1 MVGVMNFMNY
11 HMFMTLH
18 RRISLRARFPAAP
31 VRLEATQLPS
41 ARARRAASSAVARD
55 PQHATPREL
64 IETAVALVND
74 ASREVALSVE
84 VQHEL
89 DAALGRIVRI
99 FAKPNRPVRER
110 PFIAAGETVAHAGGA
125 AHSDPLQE
133 ARERGRLAAAREW
146 EQPENL
152 SLKDAALYAG
162 RSDRAINQDR
172 QAGRLYA
179 LVLPG
184 RERGFRYPSW
194 QFHVDS
200 ERLAAVLAPFVAA
213 GASNWVIHNF
223 LHRSQ
228 VGLEGRTPAD
238 WIADAAAPIDVVV
251 RLVDARYRDEQGAA

>member
-1 MVGVMNFMNY
+1 M
-11 HMFMTLH
+11 
-18 RRISLRARFPAAP
+18 AR
-31 VRLEATQLPS
+31 
-41 ARARRAASSAVARD
+41 ARARRSASVAHD
-55 PQHATPREL
+55 PQHATPGEL
-64 IETAVALVND
+64 IEAAVALVND

-99 FAKPNRPVRER
+99 FAKPNRPRARRVV
-110 PFIAAGETVAHAGGA
+110 AAGEPAASYAGGS

-133 ARERGRLAAAREW
+133 ARERGRLASAREW

-172 QAGRLYA
+172 QTGRLYA

-200 ERLAAVLAPFVAA
+200 ERLTAVLAPFVAA
-213 GASNWVIHNF
+213 DASSWVIHNF
-223 LHRSQ
+223 LHRPQ
-228 VGLEGRTPAD
+228 ERLAGRTPAD
-238 WIADAAAPIDVVV
+238 WIADAAAPIDAVV

>member
-1 MVGVMNFMNY
+1 
-11 HMFMTLH
+11 MTIH
-18 RRISLRARFPAAP
+18 RRIFLRARLTAGP
-31 VRLEATQLPS
+31 VRFEAAQLPIS
-41 ARARRAASSAVARD
+41 RARARRAASSAAAREQ
-55 PQHATPREL
+55 QHATPREL
-64 IETAVALVND
+64 VETAVALVND

-99 FAKPNRPVRER
+99 FAKPNRPFRER
-110 PFIAAGETVAHAGGA
+110 HSVAAGEPVAHAGGA

-184 RERGFRYPSW
+184 GASEGFAIRRGSSTSIPSGWSLCLHHSWLRER
-194 QFHVDS
+194 
-200 ERLAAVLAPFVAA
+200 A
-213 GASNWVIHNF
+213 
-223 LHRSQ
+223 
-228 VGLEGRTPAD
+228 VGLSIIFC
-238 WIADAAAPIDVVV
+238 IARKKAW
-251 RLVDARYRDEQGAA
+251 RDARRRIASPTQRPR

>member
-1 MVGVMNFMNY
+1 
-11 HMFMTLH
+11 MFLSQRIGQSLGTKFCKIREQDYAN
-18 RRISLRARFPAAP
+18 RR
-31 VRLEATQLPS
+31 LPS
-41 ARARRAASSAVARD
+41 ARARRAASSSVKRD
-55 PQHATPREL
+55 QQRATPREL

-110 PFIAAGETVAHAGGA
+110 PFIAAGETAAHASGA
-125 AHSDPLQE
+125 AHSDPLRE

-179 LVLPG
+179 LVL
-184 RERGFRYPSW
+184 R
-194 QFHVDS
+194 
-200 ERLAAVLAPFVAA
+200 
-213 GASNWVIHNF
+213 GAS
-223 LHRSQ
+223 
-228 VGLEGRTPAD
+228 EGFAIRRGSSTSIPS
-238 WIADAAAPIDVVV
+238 
-251 RLVDARYRDEQGAA
+251 G

>member
-1 MVGVMNFMNY
+1 
-11 HMFMTLH
+11 MTIP
-18 RRISLRARFPAAP
+18 RRISLRTRFAAGP
-31 VRLEATQLPS
+31 VRFES
-41 ARARRAASSAVARD
+41 AQVSISRVRARRATTSAARES
-55 PQHATPREL
+55 QHATPSEL
-64 IETAVALVND
+64 VETAVALVND

-99 FAKPNRPVRER
+99 FAKPNRPFRQRRSVAVGE
-110 PFIAAGETVAHAGGA
+110 PVAHTGETV
-125 AHSDPLQE
+125 HSDPLQA

-172 QAGRLYA
+172 QGGRLYA

-213 GASNWVIHNF
+213 GASSWVIHNF
-223 LHRSQ
+223 LHRPQESL
-228 VGLEGRTPAD
+228 GGRTPAD
-238 WIADAAAPIDVVV
+238 WIADAVAPIDAVVK
-251 RLVDARYRDEQGAA
+251 LVDARYRDEQGAA

>member
-1 MVGVMNFMNY
+1 M
-11 HMFMTLH
+11 
-18 RRISLRARFPAAP
+18 
-31 VRLEATQLPS
+31 
-41 ARARRAASSAVARD
+41 
-55 PQHATPREL
+55 
-64 IETAVALVND
+64 
-74 ASREVALSVE
+74 SVE

-99 FAKPNRPVRER
+99 FAKPNRRFSER
-110 PFIAAGETVAHAGGA
+110 RSVAAGEPMAHAGGA

-184 RERGFRYPSW
+184 RERGFHYPSW

-200 ERLAAVLAPFVAA
+200 ERLVAVLAPFVAA
-213 GASNWVIHNF
+213 GASCWVIHNF
-223 LHRSQ
+223 LHRPQ
-228 VGLEGRTPAD
+228 EGLEGRTPAD
-238 WIADAAAPIDVVV
+238 CIADAAAPIDAVV